1 MPALL
6 YRIATVLIA
15 SLLLIPTLLWA
26 QARIPTAPS
35 DQLIDTAKYPDGSV
49 IPYMLTMRDHIKPQ
63 RIIVLMPG
71 GMGNLD
77 PRLEDGRLV
86 FNFAGNFLIRSRHLF
101 ADDQSLIVSTNST
114 ESPERMRAILSDMK
128 QRYGSLP
135 VFMIGTSKSTYSTME
150 LARKMDG
157 EIVAFVHT
165 ASMNSIASFDP
176 RALKSKHLLVHHIQD
191 ACHLTGYYSAKR
203 QHERYGTPLVTMQG
217 GWSEG
222 DPCLAAAYHGFKG
235 IESETVGKIREW
247 LEGFLQKP

>member
-1 MPALL
+1 MGVVALTCL
-6 YRIATVLIA
+6 GSVV
-15 SLLLIPTLLWA
+15 A
-26 QARIPTAPS
+26 QQRIP

-49 IPYMLTMRDHIKPQ
+49 IPYMLTMRDLIKPQ

-203 QHERYGTPLVTMQG
+203 HHERYGTALVTMQG

>member
-1 MPALL
+1 MCMPSLL
-6 YRIATVLIA
+6 YCRH
-15 SLLLIPTLLWA
+15 LLLVTCLLF
-26 QARIPTAPS
+26 APIFAWGQVGVPS
-35 DQLIDTAKYPDGSV
+35 TQDQLISTAKYPDGTV
-49 IPYMLTMRDHIKPQ
+49 IPYMLTTRDGVKPK
-63 RIIVLMPG
+63 RLIVLMPG

-101 ADDQSLIVSTNST
+101 ADDESLIVSTNST
-114 ESPERMRAILSDMK
+114 ESPERMRAILLDMK
-128 QRYGSLP
+128 QRYGALP
-135 VFMIGTSKSTYSTME
+135 VLMIGTSKSTYSTME

-176 RALKSKHLLVHHIQD
+176 RSLKSKHLLVHHLQD

-203 QHERYGTPLVTMQG
+203 HHERYETPLITMQG

-235 IESETVGKIREW
+235 IEVETVNKIRQW
-247 LEGFLQKP
+247 LAGL

>member
-1 MPALL
+1 MPASL

-114 ESPERMRAILSDMK
+114 ESPERMRAILSDMR
-128 QRYGSLP
+128 QRHGSLP

-222 DPCLAAAYHGFKG
+222 DPCLAGAYHGFKG

>member
-1 MPALL
+1 MPASL

-114 ESPERMRAILSDMK
+114 ESPERMRAILSDIR
-128 QRYGSLP
+128 QRHGSLP